1 MNIDELYKLKGTI
14 KKEYKP
20 IVDELITLREHRAR
34 LEMELQFVRKE
45 TITLQDTIDLLS
57 KTIDI
62 IARRG

>member
-14 KKEYKP
+14 KKEHKP
-20 IVDELITLREHRAR
+20 LVDELITLREHRAR